1 MEIFRTPE
9 ERFEDLPG
17 FPYEPRYREWR
28 GMRLAHVD
36 EGEGSP
42 VVMLHGEPTW
52 GYLWRNVMGPL
63 LEQGHR
69 CVVPDLPGFGRSD
82 KPADGAWYSYDA
94 HTAAVVSLFED
105 LDLRDVTLVVHDWGG
120 PIGLRLATTELP
132 GRVARIVAMDT
143 GVFTGEQRMSENW
156 LRFRDVVARA
166 SRLSIKRLVGG
177 GCKATPPPEVLA
189 AYEAPFPNEESKA
202 GARAFPQLIPL
213 TSEAPGAEVGRTV
226 AGTLAVDSRPALLLW
241 ADSDAVLPL
250 ETFGRQAQRLFPGAD
265 GLTVIEDAG
274 HFLQEDRGE
283 HVGSLISAWLHSR
296 LPDA

>member
-36 EGEGSP
+36 EGEGPP

-52 GYLWRNVMGPL
+52 GYLWRKIMVPL
-63 LEQGHR
+63 LNEGHR

-82 KPADGAWYSYDA
+82 KPTDEAWYSYDG

-120 PIGLRLATTELP
+120 PIGLRLATTEVP

-177 GCKATPPPEVLA
+177 GCKVTPPSEVLA
-189 AYEAPFPNEESKA
+189 AYEAPYPNEESKA

-213 TSEAPGAEVGRTV
+213 TPEALGAEAGRMV
-226 AGTLAVDSRPALLLW
+226 AGALTADTRPALLLW
-241 ADSDAVLPL
+241 ADSDAVLPV
-250 ETFGRQAQRLFPGAD
+250 ETFGRQAQGLFPGAD

-283 HVGSLISAWLHSR
+283 HVGSLISAWLDPR
-296 LPDA
+296 